1 MDDARKRRRF
11 STIARFGDY
20 GEGHGAEDPG
30 VIDLDALLEA
40 NGGLLLARLHRRRKS
55 SLSRWCKAGRLM
67 RLLPGVYAHP
77 RAAEDLA
84 TRLRAVLARIPGAVI
99 AGDAAARLTAWPK
112 EQVGEIEVITPGR
125 RVSRPG
131 YRMVRRRLPRTQV
144 LLRGAFSTL
153 SPELVAADAAAH
165 DSGDRIDDLLR
176 ARYPLERIQAALS
189 GCPGRP
195 GNQVRRRVVRRSRS
209 LPWSQAE
216 RRFHDMLDR
225 HGVTGWVAN
234 ATIRVGDASYA
245 PDVGFGATP
254 VACEVD
260 GYEHHSS
267 REAFTKDR
275 QRQNALV
282 LAGWTVLRF
291 TWDMLADEQAVIDAV
306 QAAVRARIRNRS
318 PRAG

>member
-1 MDDARKRRRF
+1 M
-11 STIARFGDY
+11 
-20 GEGHGAEDPG
+20 
-30 VIDLDALLEA
+30 IDLDALLEA
-40 NGGLLLARLHRRRKS
+40 NGGLLLARHLRRRKS
-55 SLSRWCKAGRLM
+55 SLSRWCKAGRLV

-77 RAAEDLA
+77 GAAADLT
-84 TRLRAVLARIPGAVI
+84 TRLRAVLARIPDAVI
-99 AGDAAARLTAWPK
+99 AGAAAARLTAWPQ

-131 YRMVRRRLPRTQV
+131 YRMVRRRVSPAHV
-144 LLRGAFSTL
+144 LRRGRLSTL
-153 SPELVAADAAAH
+153 SPEVVAVDAAAR
-165 DSGDRIDDLLR
+165 DSGDRIDHLLR
-176 ARYPLERIQAALS
+176 ARYPLERIEAALS
-189 GCPGRP
+189 ACPGRP
-195 GNQVRRRVVRRSRS
+195 GNRARRRVVHRSRT

-225 HGVTGWVAN
+225 NGIKGWVAN
-234 ATIRVGDASYA
+234 ATIRLGDASYA
-245 PDVGFGATP
+245 PDVGFGGTP

-267 REAFTKDR
+267 REAFTRDR

-291 TWDMLADEQAVIDAV
+291 SWDMLADEQAVVTAV
-306 QAAVRARIRNRS
+306 RAAVRARRSIRS

>member
-1 MDDARKRRRF
+1 M
-11 STIARFGDY
+11 
-20 GEGHGAEDPG
+20 
-30 VIDLDALLEA
+30 IDLDALLEA
-40 NGGLLLARLHRRRKS
+40 NDGLLVAKHHRRRKS
-55 SLSRWCKAGRLM
+55 SFSRWCKAGRLV

-77 RAAEDLA
+77 RAAADLP
-84 TRLRAVLARIPGAVI
+84 TRLRAVSARIPDAVI
-99 AGDAAARLTAWPK
+99 AGAAAARLTAWPQ

-131 YRMVRRRLPRTQV
+131 YRMVRRRLSASHV
-144 LLRGAFSTL
+144 LRRGKLSTL
-153 SPELVAADAAAH
+153 SPELVAVDAAAR
-165 DSGDRIDDLLR
+165 DSGERVDHLLR
-176 ARYPLERIQAALS
+176 ARYPLERIEAALS
-189 GCPGRP
+189 ACPGRP
-195 GNQVRRRVVRRSRS
+195 GNRARRRVVHRSRS

-225 HGVTGWVAN
+225 NGIKGWVAN
-234 ATIRVGDASYA
+234 ATIRIGEASYA

-267 REAFTKDR
+267 PEAFTRDR

-291 TWDMLADEQAVIDAV
+291 TWDMLADEQAVVTAV
-306 QAAVRARIRNRS
+306 RAAVRARSSIR
-318 PRAG
+318 PARAG